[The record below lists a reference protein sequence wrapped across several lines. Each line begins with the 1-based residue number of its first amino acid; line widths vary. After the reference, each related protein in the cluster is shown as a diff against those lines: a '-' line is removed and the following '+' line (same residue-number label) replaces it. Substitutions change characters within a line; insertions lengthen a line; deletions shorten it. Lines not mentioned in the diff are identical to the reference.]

1 MKKGL
6 VVAVVLASLAGCD
19 APTYFRTEV
28 PEAQAAFVKEEDA
41 IGVAIVILKR
51 NGYTITNCSFG
62 NLESQGEGFI
72 EATRPELQN
81 RYVRTRIDASKD
93 KGTFVYHVKSFYVG
107 HGQFRFF
114 QERVLKEEGLIVKM
128 LDEACNPKPIK
139 QPERPIPYQTP
150 YPTPPTTRP
159 APEPVRPIPIPPIPI
174 EKVWALRR

>member
-28 PEAQAAFVKEEDA
+28 PENPYSSMKTEDA
-41 IGVAIVILKR
+41 VGVALDMLR
-51 NGYTITNCSFG
+51 QNGYTIGSCS
-62 NLESQGEGFI
+62 LSSVESEGEGYI
-72 EATRPELQN
+72 EATKDG
-81 RYVRTRIDASKD
+81 VRTRIDVRK
-93 KGTFVYHVKSFYVG
+93 KGRAFSYEVRSFYSG
-107 HGQFRFF
+107 DGECKLFPR
-114 QERVLKEEGLIVKM
+114 RYLTEEKSLVQI
-128 LDEACNPKPIK
+128 LDMIYNPKPIK